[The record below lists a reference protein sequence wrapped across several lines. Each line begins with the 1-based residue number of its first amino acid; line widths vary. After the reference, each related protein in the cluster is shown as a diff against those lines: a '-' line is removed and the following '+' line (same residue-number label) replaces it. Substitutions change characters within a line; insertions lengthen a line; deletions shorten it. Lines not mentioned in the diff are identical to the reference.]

1 MKNSLRLGSALGEK
15 EEEKNGGRR
24 SASEAIRAVVWGG
37 KKIRRPFTLP
47 GPPLGSLR
55 FFAFFP
61 NTEPGTRLYEELNI
75 NQIPSGNTN
84 HNNVFVDFWG
94 HNIKTWKS

>member
-1 MKNSLRLGSALGEK
+1 MKNSVGVGSALGEK

-24 SASEAIRAVVWGG
+24 SASEGSRAVQGG
-37 KKIRRPFTLP
+37 KKVRRPFSLP
-47 GPPLGSLR
+47 SPPLGSLR
-55 FFAFFP
+55 FFAFSP

-84 HNNVFVDFWG
+84 HNNVFVDL
-94 HNIKTWKS
+94 

>member
-1 MKNSLRLGSALGEK
+1 MKNSVGVGSALGEK

-24 SASEAIRAVVWGG
+24 SASEGSRAVVWGG
-37 KKIRRPFTLP
+37 KKVRRPFSLP
-47 GPPLGSLR
+47 SPPLGSLR
-55 FFAFFP
+55 FFAFSP

-84 HNNVFVDFWG
+84 HNNVFVDL
-94 HNIKTWKS
+94 